1 MFAPS
6 ESAWRGCMAMASPGA
21 DARSRGTDVGMTEAG
36 VLMGSPVEQDDG
48 GSIRNEAEQAAS
60 NAVSMRHG
68 ISRSEGRAAGVS

>member
-1 MFAPS
+1 
-6 ESAWRGCMAMASPGA
+6 
-21 DARSRGTDVGMTEAG
+21 MTEAG